1 MLGLILVMGRRA
13 SSKDVEILMLGHEVA
28 VLCRTNRTPCLDWAA
43 RGSDTVLGT
52 HRGRGSAPACGSVV
66 EPETPDTPRVGPW
79 PVGHPACVFLFF
91 SSRLGCLGSLV
102 LSVLLTLLLLWIFRV
117 I

>member
-1 MLGLILVMGRRA
+1 
-13 SSKDVEILMLGHEVA
+13 
-28 VLCRTNRTPCLDWAA
+28 
-43 RGSDTVLGT
+43 
-52 HRGRGSAPACGSVV
+52 
-66 EPETPDTPRVGPW
+66 
-79 PVGHPACVFLFF
+79 VFLFF